1 MTMERL
7 EFEDGTTGYQYAAET
22 RTDAMAASWEMAN
35 RPVNTGIDW
44 TVDDFDEPDP
54 DEFVLIEAGNLA
66 ELYRMAR
73 IGAQYAGCSTCRRV
87 TLV

>member
-1 MTMERL
+1 MIERL
-7 EFEDGTTGYQYAAET
+7 EFEDGTTGYQYSADS
-22 RTDAMAASWEMAN
+22 RSDALADSWEMAN
-35 RPVNTGIDW
+35 RPVSAEVEW
-44 TVDDFDEPDP
+44 SCDDLEEPESD
-54 DEFVLIEAGNLA
+54 DLVLVEAGTLA